1 MTYTKADHALIVIKA
16 GLNAIPVVGGVL
28 ASLIGDYVP
37 LSTQRS
43 IEKATLYLGEHLDK
57 LSDRVDLEVVNKDEF
72 ADLFKSS
79 YIAIVRTTNEDKLR
93 AASAILV
100 NLLLKPG
107 DSDKLPYTELDHFVR
122 CLDQLS
128 VGALTVLG
136 VVYDM
141 GRKSVPPSYAEGDI
155 RRSLEALRSVQ
166 GIRLDFRVVHCEMRA
181 MDPSLLMGLLS
192 ELNAANLI
200 HLPGVP
206 AVRTPD
212 FGNYPVEL
220 TALGIRFV
228 ERVLKG
234 KKAEG
239 SGSN

>member
-1 MTYTKADHALIVIKA
+1 MAHTKADHALIVIKA
-16 GLNAIPVVGGVL
+16 GLNAIPVLGGAL

-43 IEKATLYLGEHLDK
+43 IEKAILTLREELDR
-57 LSDRVDLEVVNKDEF
+57 LHDRVDLEAVNKDEF
-72 ADLFKSS
+72 TDLFKSS
-79 YIAIVRTTNEDKLR
+79 YLAIVRTTNEAKLR

-136 VVYDM
+136 VVYDL
-141 GRKSVPPSYAEGDI
+141 GRKNAPPNYSEGDI
-155 RRSLEALRSVQ
+155 RRSLEALHSVQ
-166 GIRLDFRVVHCEMRA
+166 GIRLDFHVVHSQMRA
-181 MDPSLLMGLLS
+181 MDPSLLMGLLG

-206 AVRTPD
+206 TIRTPD

-228 ERVLKG
+228 ERVFKG
-234 KKAEG
+234 KMVEG
-239 SGSN
+239 VISA

>member
-1 MTYTKADHALIVIKA
+1 MAYTKADHALIVIKA
-16 GLNAIPVVGGVL
+16 GLNTIPVVGGAL

-43 IEKATLYLGEHLDK
+43 IEKATLSLKEELDK
-57 LSDRVDLEVVNKDEF
+57 MHDRVDLEAVNKDEF

-79 YIAIVRTTNEDKLR
+79 FLAIVRATNEEKLR

-107 DSDKLPYTELDHFVR
+107 DSDKLPYTELDHFIR

-128 VGALTVLG
+128 VGALALLG
-136 VVYDM
+136 FVYDL
-141 GRKSVPPSYAEGDI
+141 GGKSVPPNYSEGDI

-166 GIRLDFRVVHCEMRA
+166 GIRLEFRAVRA
-181 MDPSLLMGLLS
+181 GMKEVDPSLLMGLLG
-192 ELNAANLI
+192 ELNAGNLI

-206 AVRTPD
+206 TIRTPD
-212 FGNYPVEL
+212 FGNYPIEL

-234 KKAEG
+234 KRVEG
-239 SGSN
+239 IV

>member
-1 MTYTKADHALIVIKA
+1 MAHTKADHALIAIKA
-16 GLNAIPVVGGVL
+16 VLNAVPVVGGAL
-28 ASLIGDYVP
+28 ASLIGDYIP

-43 IEKATLYLGEHLDK
+43 IEKATVFLREQLEK
-57 LSDRVDLEVVNKDEF
+57 LQDRVNVEMVNKDEF

-79 YIAIVRTTNEDKLR
+79 YLAIVRTTNEKKLR
-93 AASAILV
+93 AAAAILA
-100 NLLLKPG
+100 NLLLKPR
-107 DSDKLPYTELDHFVR
+107 DSDKLPYTELDHFLH

-128 VGALTVLG
+128 VGAIAVLG
-136 VVYDM
+136 VVYDL
-141 GRKSVPPSYAEGDI
+141 GRKNAPPNYPEGDI
-155 RRSLEALRSVQ
+155 RRTLEALRSVQ
-166 GIRLDFRVVHCEMRA
+166 GIRLDFRVVHAEMSD

-206 AVRTPD
+206 TVRTPD

-228 ERVLKG
+228 EKVLNVG
-234 KKAEG
+234 T
-239 SGSN
+239 

>member
-1 MTYTKADHALIVIKA
+1 MAYTKADHALIVIKA
-16 GLNAIPVVGGVL
+16 GVNAIPIVGGAL

-43 IEKATLYLGEHLDK
+43 IEKATLSLKEELDK
-57 LSDRVDLEVVNKDEF
+57 LHDRVDLEAVNKDEF

-79 YIAIVRTTNEDKLR
+79 FLAIVRTTNEEKLR

-100 NLLLKPG
+100 NLFLKPG
-107 DSDKLPYTELDHFVR
+107 DSDKLPYTELDHFIR

-128 VGALTVLG
+128 VGALAVLG
-136 VVYDM
+136 FVYDL
-141 GRKSVPPSYAEGDI
+141 GGKNVPPNYSEGDI

-166 GIRLDFRVVHCEMRA
+166 GIRLEFRAVHAGMKEV
-181 MDPSLLMGLLS
+181 DPSLLMGLLG
-192 ELNAANLI
+192 ELNAGNLI

-206 AVRTPD
+206 TIRTPD
-212 FGNYPVEL
+212 FGNYPIEL

-234 KKAEG
+234 KRVEG
-239 SGSN
+239 IV

>member
-1 MTYTKADHALIVIKA
+1 MPFPLWDA
-16 GLNAIPVVGGVL
+16 L

-43 IEKATLYLGEHLDK
+43 IEKAILNLREELDR
-57 LSDRVDLEVVNKDEF
+57 LHDRVDFEGVNKDEF
-72 ADLFKSS
+72 TDLFKSS
-79 YIAIVRTTNEDKLR
+79 YLAIVSTTNEEKLR
-93 AASAILV
+93 AVSAILV

-107 DSDKLPYTELDHFVR
+107 DSDKLSYTELDHFVR

-128 VGALTVLG
+128 VGAVTALG
-136 VVYDM
+136 VVYNL
-141 GRKSVPPSYAEGDI
+141 GRKNAPLNYSDGDI

-166 GIRLDFRVVHCEMRA
+166 GIRLDFHVVHSEMRA
-181 MDPSLLMGLLS
+181 MDPSLLMGLLG

-206 AVRTPD
+206 TVRTPD

-234 KKAEG
+234 KKEERG
-239 SGSN
+239 GSN